1 MASMMISAHEKAL
14 LKAINYQDNDAHKTP
29 DFA

>member
-14 LKAINYQDNDAHKTP
+14 LKAMINQDNDDHKTP